1 MEYNNILFS
10 LLSHIYILI
19 SVLRLCMTALR
30 RGTWRFHLQQMPYER
45 KKCYCLYTLCF
56 FLGRRLFFKELSI
69 FSCYLINEC
78 KKFCISN
85 KCNCSAYLFSSWKKQ
100 TEITTLW
107 MTCLFPKQPRE
118 HAVGKR
124 RKYKEEKQSVS
135 TSNLLHAWKSA
146 PTALIAVNFLNILLL
161 QLAPR

>member
-1 MEYNNILFS
+1 MEYSHILFS
-10 LLSHIYILI
+10 LLSHICILI

-30 RGTWRFHLQQMPYER
+30 RGNWCHLQQMPYER
-45 KKCYCLYTLCF
+45 RKCYCLCTSQGNYAYSYA
-56 FLGRRLFFKELSI
+56 FLKEGYYKELNV
-69 FSCYLINEC
+69 FSCCFINM
-78 KKFCISN
+78 
-85 KCNCSAYLFSSWKKQ
+85 CNSSAYLFSSWKKL

-118 HAVGKR
+118 RAVGKK

-135 TSNLLHAWKSA
+135 TSNSLHAWKSA